1 MRANFEIKFSDF
13 DLREVAFSTR
23 SRIFETVDSP
33 KSFVVRISMSPE
45 RLMQPLMTSLSSFTS
60 RGMLSPVSAAVSRE
74 LLPLT
79 ITPSMGIFSP
89 GRTTMTEPIS
99 TSSGST
105 VRISPSSPRR
115 LALSGRI
122 SISAPMLRR
131 LLPTA

>member
-1 MRANFEIKFSDF
+1 
-13 DLREVAFSTR
+13 
-23 SRIFETVDSP
+23 
-33 KSFVVRISMSPE
+33 
-45 RLMQPLMTSLSSFTS
+45 MQPLMTSLPSFTS

-79 ITPSMGIFSP
+79 ITPSSGIFSP
-89 GRTTMTEPIS
+89 GRTTMIEPIS

-105 VRISPSSPRR
+105 VRISPSSPRS